1 MKILKKIIDFIVTL
15 YFNFRYLPIKHAV
28 KLPIKIRA
36 NMRTNLKRGDII
48 FCNDSNVHAGMLKL
62 GYNGT
67 PFIAQNGE
75 SSITIRGGGRMIVGN
90 DVVIGEGMNI
100 YIDSGT
106 LFLSNDVYC
115 NRNLLIQC
123 ENQITV
129 EDGSLIGWGVS
140 IRDTDGHTLSGNV
153 KKKNS
158 EIVIGKR
165 SWIAA
170 DCTVMKGTRI
180 SEGSIIGT
188 KSLVLGLQMEEAN
201 CLAAGI
207 PAKIKKKNI
216 TLDY

>member
-15 YFNFRYLPIKHAV
+15 YFNFRYLPIRHAV
-28 KLPIKIRA
+28 KLPIKIRG
-36 NMRTNLKRGDII
+36 NIRTNLKKGDII
-48 FCNDSNVHAGMLKL
+48 FCDDSNVHAGMLKL

-67 PFIAQNGE
+67 PFIAQNSE
-75 SSITIRGGGRMIVGN
+75 SSIIIRGGGRMIVGN

-140 IRDTDGHTLSGNV
+140 IRDTDGHALSGNV
-153 KKKNS
+153 TKKNS
-158 EIVIGKR
+158 EIIIGKQ

-207 PAKIKKKNI
+207 PAKIKKRNI